1 MFGGGTVPGT
11 APMPGMVRGPINTWN
26 EGNAHGVVLAIDPMT
41 GDRKW
46 GFPMHDVAT
55 SGVLTTAS
63 NLLFVGGREGFFQ
76 ALDARTGKLLWK
88 AIVGAETAAG
98 PMTYAVD
105 GKQYIAIAGGHTL
118 FVFGL
123 D

>member
-1 MFGGGTVPGT
+1 
-11 APMPGMVRGPINTWN
+11 MVRGPINTWN
-26 EGNAHGVVLAIDPMT
+26 EGNAHGVVLAIDPIT

-105 GKQYIAIAGGHTL
+105 GKQYIAIAGGHSL